1 MLLLSFQCRYQ
12 YFRKEFKILERGQD
26 KMISGMKKM
35 PYRRNLKQL
44 IPHGLSKERY
54 NLFYI
59 LKKKN
64 SSKQTKPI
72 RNKLFFVLIVK
83 T

>member
-1 MLLLSFQCRYQ
+1 
-12 YFRKEFKILERGQD
+12 
-26 KMISGMKKM
+26 MISGMKKK

-72 RNKLFFVLIVK
+72 RNKLFFVLMVK